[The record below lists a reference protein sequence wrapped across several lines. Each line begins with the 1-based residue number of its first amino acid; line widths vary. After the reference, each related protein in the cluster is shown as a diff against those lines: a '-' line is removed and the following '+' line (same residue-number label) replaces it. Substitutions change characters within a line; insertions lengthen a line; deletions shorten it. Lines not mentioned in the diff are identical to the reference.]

1 MKSFSGTKVTVPSGA
16 TVYLPSPGT
25 TFSVEPSSNVAG
37 TVSSIG
43 TLGSTGVNFGVQF
56 EFHLFY

>member
-1 MKSFSGTKVTVPSGA
+1 MKSFSGTNVTVPSGA

-43 TLGSTGVNFGVQF
+43 TLGSAGVNFGVPV
-56 EFHLFY
+56 